1 MLETA
6 LAQLRLAASMLL
18 DLPLSVKALDR
29 LVDAIVETRHEFGSI
44 GAAAAEV
51 VDGPALDAETRREM
65 QLRRFRKQAVAAAQE
80 TAYYASLFEQTGI
93 DPQRLRYEDIARIPV
108 TPKEAMRNHPGAF
121 VRRSALPAFRT
132 MTTGTTG
139 RPTSTYFSDHEIRT
153 TTLLTAI
160 SLLQDGH
167 VGSDDI
173 VQISTSSRATL
184 GNTCFSQACQRIG
197 AVWYLTGLVHPA
209 QALALLAEEHHVPGK
224 KPRTSFLNTYPSY
237 LGELVE
243 CGLAAGYRPGD
254 FGLERVSIGG
264 EVVTTGLRERCR
276 QLFGDVTFLE
286 SFGMTEIWPLGG
298 IRCATGR
305 LHFEPTRGL
314 VEVQSLETNGPALPG
329 EAGSLVATPFAPYRD
344 AGVVL
349 RYNTED
355 VVEALADPCTC
366 RWRDWPATSDIQG
379 KLRLSV
385 RHDRGWTHQRNV
397 LEALEGIADVPLPAR
412 CGFWSDTDGVA
423 VEAVVRTATPAVRRR
438 IEAALQEENVP
449 LTALHLVEDLR
460 QLQHPLPLRCDLRE
474 NSFVTIQPPAPPV
487 TLAPGGLAE
496 ERI

>member
-1 MLETA
+1 MLKTA
-6 LAQLRLAASMLL
+6 LARLRLAASMLF

-29 LVDAIVETRHEFGSI
+29 LVDATVETRRES
-44 GAAAAEV
+44 GATSPTAAEV
-51 VDGPALDAETRREM
+51 VGGPALDEETRRAI

-80 TAYYASLFEQTGI
+80 TVYYAGLFEQAGL
-93 DPQRLRYEDIARIPV
+93 DPQRLRSEDIAHIPV
-108 TPKEAMRNHPGAF
+108 TPKEAMRQQPAAF

-139 RPTSTYFSDHEIRT
+139 KPTSVYFSAREMQT
-153 TTLLTAI
+153 TALLMAI
-160 SLLQDGH
+160 SFLQEGH
-167 VGSDDI
+167 VSPDDV

-197 AVWYLTGLVHPA
+197 AVWYLAGLVHPA
-209 QALALLAEEHHVPGK
+209 QALTLLAEEQPVPGK
-224 KPRTSFLNTYPSY
+224 KSRTSFLNTYPSY

-243 CGLAAGYRPGD
+243 YGLAAGYRPAD
-254 FGLERVSIGG
+254 FGLERISVGG
-264 EVVTTGLRERCR
+264 EVVTAGLRERCR
-276 QLFGDVTFLE
+276 QLFGDVTLIE
-286 SFGMTEIWPLGG
+286 GFGMTEIWPLGG
-298 IRCATGR
+298 TRCAAGR

-314 VEVQSLETNGPALPG
+314 VEVLSLGTNGPAQPG
-329 EAGSLVATPFAPYRD
+329 EAGRLVATPFAPYRD

-349 RYNTED
+349 RYDTED

-385 RHDRGWTHQRNV
+385 RHGRGWTHQRNV
-397 LEALEGIADVPLPAR
+397 LEALEAIEDVPLPVR
-412 CGFWSDTDGVA
+412 CGFWADADGVA

-438 IEAALQEENVP
+438 IEAALEEQSVP
-449 LTALHLVEDLR
+449 LTALHLVEDRR

-474 NSFVTIQPPAPPV
+474 DSFAI
-487 TLAPGGLAE
+487 
-496 ERI
+496 